1 MVRKVAGCLLI
12 LYVGVILLT
21 GMLSKNVL
29 DTQTVG
35 TIQATLDFPTS
46 ITLVAFSLLSIKL
59 EVEKPRYRNIQRSR
73 DVIDVLLIVSG
84 GILIFGL
91 IYIQYL
97 M

>member
-12 LYVGVILLT
+12 LYVGVILIA

-29 DTQTVG
+29 DSQTVN
-35 TIQATLDFPTS
+35 TIQANLDFPTG

-59 EVEKPRYRNIQRSR
+59 EVEKPRYRNLQKSR
-73 DVIDVLLIVSG
+73 DVVNVLLVAFG
-84 GILIFGL
+84 AILISGL